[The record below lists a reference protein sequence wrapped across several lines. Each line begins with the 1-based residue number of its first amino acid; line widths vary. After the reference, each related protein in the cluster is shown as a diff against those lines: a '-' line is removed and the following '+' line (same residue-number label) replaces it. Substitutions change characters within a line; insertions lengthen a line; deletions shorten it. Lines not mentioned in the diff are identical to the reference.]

1 MTDQTLSEAFN
12 RYLASRFA
20 QADAITPGQKLE
32 VIRNL
37 RKETHEQG
45 RVPLPG
51 GPVRVDVHNEAV
63 HAALSGR
70 AVSVGG
76 QAVKAK
82 SASATSAEGLAGL
95 NPAKKAVILV
105 GILLIPLLLFVLFLM
120 AKGGGEGD
128 VARGTA
134 VPGEETPNI
143 LISSV
148 EDVAISTPTPT
159 DLPPTATPVPTIQP
173 TLPAPEIIIVTPT
186 RFPALQIN
194 ERGSV
199 AGEGNDPASL
209 EVAGFAYILTTGSVS
224 NGLWEPRGAEWLQGT
239 SLRRVI
245 TVPYDMELLQA
256 LFTMPAKEH
265 IRLRL
270 RSGEIVDYELAE
282 VARVSQTEIEV
293 LSAPFPSIAII
304 LHSEEETDTRWVV
317 IGKAIQEEGDFQE
330 YGAGITAISS
340 KETPSDFIQVNEP
353 TYAIDD
359 LTLTIEECAEVEE
372 IDGKTPPG
380 SNQRFV
386 SCDVVLEALTKAS
399 TQEDLAIT
407 EQAWAA
413 SAAGWLPFQT
423 VYTNQ
428 LEAGDVL
435 NLTVSGVVNQSSEL
449 VSASQPVL
457 MWRRADATYLFSLS
471 IFE

>member
-12 RYLASRFA
+12 RYLSSRFA
-20 QADAITPGQKLE
+20 QEDAITPGQKLE
-32 VIRNL
+32 VIRHL
-37 RKETHEQG
+37 REETHEQG

-51 GPVRVDVHNEAV
+51 GPVRVDINNEAV
-63 HAALSGR
+63 QAALNGR

-76 QAVKAK
+76 QTVKAK
-82 SASATSAEGLAGL
+82 SSSATSAEGLAEIS
-95 NPAKKAVILV
+95 PVKKAAILV
-105 GILLIPLLLFVLFLM
+105 GIVLIPLLLFVLFLF
-120 AKGGGEGD
+120 
-128 VARGTA
+128 ARGNGQEDVLEQT
-134 VPGEETPNI
+134 VV
-143 LISSV
+143 SV
-148 EDVAISTPTPT
+148 EATSAVMIASLENVATVASTPT
-159 DLPPTATPVPTIQP
+159 DLPPTETPMPTMQP

-209 EVAGFAYILTTGSVS
+209 EVAGFAYILTTGSIS

-239 SLRRVI
+239 NLRRVVA
-245 TVPYDMELLQA
+245 VPYDMELLQA
-256 LFTMPAKEH
+256 LFSMSAKEP

-270 RSGEIVDYELAE
+270 RSGEIVEYELAE
-282 VARVSQTEIEV
+282 VARVGQTEIEV
-293 LSAPFPSIAII
+293 LSAPYPSIAII

-340 KETPSDFIQVNEP
+340 EETPSDFIQVNESSHS
-353 TYAIDD
+353 TDD
-359 LTLTIEECAEVEE
+359 FTLTIEECQEVDEV
-372 IDGKTPPG
+372 DGKSPPG

-386 SCDVVLEALTKAS
+386 SCQVSLDTLNQTD

-407 EQAWAA
+407 EQTWAA
-413 SAAGWLPFQT
+413 SAGGWLPFQT
-423 VYTNQ
+423 INTNQ
-428 LEAGDVL
+428 LEPGDAL

-449 VSASQPVL
+449 ASVSQPVL
-457 MWRRADATYLFSLS
+457 IWRRADATYLFSLS
-471 IFE
+471 IFD